1 MSWYN
6 PRYYLALTI
15 LSHLMQIG
23 AIERTTANRIAE
35 SLYALDLKKLQKGIS
50 EYMNRSISFYDSGA
64 EGFYHGLVL
73 GLIAMMD
80 NQYKIRSNR
89 ESGDGR
95 YDISMLPRENKY
107 PGMIMELKWGKDL
120 SDEELDTLSAEALN
134 QINEN
139 AYDTEM
145 KEERI
150 PDIIKFG
157 IAFSGK
163 KLKIRTE

>member
-1 MSWYN
+1 M
-6 PRYYLALTI
+6 A
-15 LSHLMQIG
+15 
-23 AIERTTANRIAE
+23 RIAGVDIPNDKQAVI
-35 SLYALDLKKLQKGIS
+35 SLTYIYGIGLTTSKKILAAAKV
-50 EYMNRSISFYDSGA
+50 A
-64 EGFYHGLVL
+64 EDKR
-73 GLIAMMD
+73 I
-80 NQYKIRSNR
+80 
-89 ESGDGR
+89 
-95 YDISMLPRENKY
+95 
-107 PGMIMELKWGKDL
+107 KDL

-163 KLKIRTE
+163 KVKIRTE

>member
-1 MSWYN
+1 
-6 PRYYLALTI
+6 
-15 LSHLMQIG
+15 
-23 AIERTTANRIAE
+23 
-35 SLYALDLKKLQKGIS
+35 
-50 EYMNRSISFYDSGA
+50 
-64 EGFYHGLVL
+64 
-73 GLIAMMD
+73 MD

-139 AYDTEM
+139 AYDTEI